1 MPDPFIKR
9 QAQENQQA
17 KSVTAEDFRARE
29 AQSLTKS
36 VGTIDTSVKPLVE
49 RRQKDDDKPQPYTK
63 DDVFQLPSNVVRVST
78 FDREVIPK
86 GPDYAT
92 QKFAGMGAS
101 NPYLEKPKDLIT
113 PQWWKK
119 SKSYGEL
126 FADNLIGIDNG
137 YNTVLEKLATEFN
150 KDELTFMKNMAI
162 GAYEGTVEFISD
174 PLGSISSYATDI
186 IQSGK
191 DLWSQSLEKRL
202 MLMFDVTPENATES
216 QLNQAREGVWGD
228 VLRVTEGL
236 AVTKIAKDLTTIGV
250 KAAKDPVIDATK
262 TAVEKTKNLLAEK
275 ITPYIDEGIGLDSKS
290 YKLSAIE
297 QINPKIPTTFKD
309 IRGALAEPS
318 TENVFGDIK
327 SLTTIQQRVQE
338 KLKQIINVDEI
349 TLANQKPTFN
359 KNTTIFSL
367 KPEEAAVVDKTGKV
381 ITPRKKRTSQD
392 QFIQEEIKVE
402 KASPYLF
409 EYVTPQ
415 SVANFNNNPINR
427 GLPEDTNFIKDNS
440 YLSSR
445 TFTNDPVTFYNGRP
459 FKTGKGIQTFS
470 PLVRALNNY
479 PDYNNIKTK
488 KIISPRNIWKH
499 LSSST
504 VNKKQSLAFTG
515 GEKLFAYKTYQWFWE
530 KGFIPDDHE
539 IKDIGNT
546 LLDADE
552 YYNVVEKYLDKYNNE
567 VKRPTSFT
575 YLDRATGTSVTMH
588 EIKVGNEPFI
598 FDKKESFNNHTQ
610 LTNNDFF
617 NFINKDFQVLNKSSL
632 GGALPFKGVVNFE
645 VDVFTN
651 AGAEGAGGTSLSSLL
666 VKRDQSYLDEQA
678 IKDWNSKQWVEKKLE
693 DYDSGE
699 YEQLLNNRRNYVL
712 RFGGNPHT
720 MQNNLFSSRNLLHY
734 GNVEKDFQ
742 KPRYVTMQTQVART
756 KPFGGGFDSG
766 AGYVWDNEEI
776 FDEATQKLINENRI
790 NENVVE
796 RRVVEIAK
804 YLNKGETIGGWIS
817 LRVPTDVRNHN
828 FKDFLNNR
836 LGLNL
841 PDIDERMVD
850 QKSYEDLFFE
860 VKNLN
865 MKFAEKDIELS
876 KQSNQSKFEFAG
888 IDDSVVFDQMLQF
901 NYQFKNFSGGELAN
915 KINYDKNK
923 NLKFHET
930 NYLFNNRQ
938 RLGSEL
944 AAPSIQERGAYTP
957 TIKKENL
964 KFNTLIQF
972 FTQATAP
979 YVLKSIEIPEVRTKN
994 GDFIES
1000 GRTRDLIPLHTNSD
1014 ISSPNND
1021 INNVGIS
1028 GIAVANPL
1036 TYKINKAYEQIK
1048 NKFGREVTTKIV
1060 QDNVNLQNLKAH
1072 RFVNIPFIE
1081 NTKAMKPITLEGAN
1095 LISNFTKRLVLS
1107 RDDNN
1112 FGITKK
1118 FPVIGSNLN
1127 PIDVDM
1133 DTDSLV
1139 AVGGIDDN
1147 FIYNVGMADKSILSF
1162 AFNNN
1167 HEFDIS
1173 KLFVIK
1179 ELDTNLYEELLNE
1192 MISESYNKNSRLD
1205 NSEVQDILKYE
1216 IDDFQ
1221 NIFNKD
1227 KLPIMKDFYTERSFK
1242 EAAEN
1247 LKNIQGT
1254 LLDPKYKLGG
1264 SIKFV
1269 FGRDTT
1275 DISDIKSTAI
1285 SDYSS
1290 SVSNRNLSNLELL
1303 RELTDAKRERTAY
1316 AIVNGKKDNQK
1327 IEEYENRLAN
1337 FKNGKF
1343 LTDYVEQ
1350 KDELFNKFLLR
1361 NKLNKDVNNEPIGAG
1376 KTRSDFQSFIKTYP
1390 LSLYPRTF
1398 HQSGSEGLGHTRFI
1412 YSPNGKIALLNELQ
1426 LDGLQKLV
1434 KREEALKLA
1443 STSKIDTLDS
1453 FGFNEFTGGGQGQKQ
1468 FKKLVEDLFGNS
1480 GIVKTYLDK
1489 YVTKSEAFD
1498 TTVLDETNFP
1508 DLSNQL
1514 LYNVINKNN
1523 QNSNQDHGHIY
1534 GNLKDD
1540 DLRSSDGL
1548 PYIGSYDFEQKYKL
1562 TTSVFNEK
1570 INGYQT
1576 EIVRTDGKRFKI
1588 EDLIYINDLATVLK
1602 LIVKRKPFDYTYDD
1616 QGKMIKKEN
1625 KDLFEEFRIENIRNK
1640 ISDGKKLNRDQ
1651 ALKLLLYEQTQKIN
1665 KQLSSEIPNLDLNI
1679 TFKQRSKDKD
1689 MFSIPEVSLY
1699 SFINET
1705 LNRSNGSYDISDD
1718 ILESQFSKDRLN
1730 SKILLTFSKPKSR
1743 TKKIKEVEK
1752 KLEEEIQSGYLP
1764 VENEVEVLEKLML
1777 SLVLEAKRNGA
1788 NKIVIPPYERIQLA
1802 RDALG
1807 KKVPQLEARYTERL
1821 NKALNNI
1828 IEKSGGKIKGLIE
1841 EKDYLK
1847 IKDNWKKEDYFEDP
1861 GSQLDGL
1868 QKYKVRVLDIR
1879 ELFKDMPKDQEVGI
1893 KIGMAQG
1900 GLVA

>member
-9 QAQENQQA
+9 QAQENQKA
-17 KSVTAEDFRARE
+17 KAVTAEDFRAKE

-36 VGTIDTSVKPLVE
+36 VGTIDTSVKPLVQ

-78 FDREVIPK
+78 FDREVIPE

-92 QKFAGMGAS
+92 QKFAGIGPS
-101 NPYLEKPKDLIT
+101 NPYQIKTKTDIYS

-119 SKSYGEL
+119 GMSYGEI

-137 YNTVLEKLATEFN
+137 YDTVLEKLAAEFN
-150 KDELTFMKNMAI
+150 EDELTFMKNMAV
-162 GAYEGTVEFISD
+162 GAYEGAVEFISD

-191 DLWSQSLEKRL
+191 DLWGQSLEKRL

-236 AVTKIAKDLTTIGV
+236 AVTKIAKDLTTMGV

-262 TAVEKTKNLLAEK
+262 TTVEKTKNLLAEK

-327 SLTTIQQRVQE
+327 SLTPIQQRVQE

-367 KPEEAAVVDKTGKV
+367 KPEEAAVVDKETKKV
-381 ITPRKKRTSQD
+381 ITPRKKRTPQD

-427 GLPEDTNFIKDNS
+427 GLPEDINFINDNS
-440 YLSSR
+440 YLSST
-445 TFTNDPVTFYNGRP
+445 TFTNNPVTFYNGRP

-488 KIISPRNIWKH
+488 KIISPKNIWKH

-515 GEKLFAYKTYQWFWE
+515 GEKLFAYKSYQWFWE

-539 IKDIGNT
+539 IRDVGNT
-546 LLDADE
+546 LNDADE
-552 YYNVVEKYLDKYNNE
+552 YYNVIEKYLDKYNNE

-632 GGALPFKGVVNFE
+632 GGALPFTGVVNFE
-645 VDVFTN
+645 VDVYTN
-651 AGAEGAGGTSLSSLL
+651 AGAEGAGGKSLSSLL
-666 VKRDQSYLDEQA
+666 VERDQSYLDEQA

-720 MQNNLFSSRNLLHY
+720 IKNDALSSRNLLHY
-734 GNVEKDFQ
+734 SDEEKSFQ
-742 KPRYVTMQTQVART
+742 TPRYATIQTQVAKT
-756 KPFGGGFDSG
+756 KPFGSDKDSG

-776 FDEATQKLINENRI
+776 FDEATQKLIKENKI
-790 NENVVE
+790 GENVVE
-796 RRVVEIAK
+796 RRIIEINK
-804 YLNKGETIGGWIS
+804 YLNKSLPLGGYIS
-817 LRVPTDVRNHN
+817 VRVPRDTRNYN
-828 FKDFLNNR
+828 FQDFLNR
-836 LGLNL
+836 VGYDLVSL
-841 PDIDERMVD
+841 DERQVD

-860 VKNLN
+860 VKSLN
-865 MKFAEKDIELS
+865 MQFAEKDIELS

-888 IDDSVVFDQMLQF
+888 INDSVVMEQMSQLRSL
-901 NYQFKNFSGGELAN
+901 FKGGTD
-915 KINYDKNK
+915 KDNYDKNQ

-930 NYLFNNRQ
+930 FHHFNNRQ

-979 YVLKSIEIPEVRTKN
+979 YVLKSIEIPAVRTKN
-994 GDFIES
+994 GDFVEGGI
-1000 GRTRDLIPLHTNSD
+1000 TRNLLPLHTRDNV
-1014 ISSPNND
+1014 SSPLND
-1021 INNVGIS
+1021 RSTIGIS

-1036 TYKINKAYEQIK
+1036 TYKINKAYEQVE
-1048 NKFGREVTTKIV
+1048 NKFGKEVTTKIV

-1081 NTKAMKPITLEGAN
+1081 NTKVIKPISLEGAN

-1107 RDDNN
+1107 KDDNN
-1112 FGITKK
+1112 FGVTEK

-1127 PIDVDM
+1127 PIDVDL
-1133 DTDSLV
+1133 DADALE
-1139 AVGGIDDN
+1139 AKGGISKNNISRQTAITPDQNN
-1147 FIYNVGMADKSILSF
+1147 FAI
-1162 AFNNN
+1162 NNN

-1179 ELDTNLYEELLNE
+1179 ELDPNLYEELVNE

-1205 NSEVQDILKYE
+1205 NSEAEDILKYE

-1221 NIFNKD
+1221 NIFNED
-1227 KLPIMKDFYTERSFK
+1227 KLPIMKNFYAERSFK
-1242 EAAEN
+1242 ETAEN
-1247 LKNIQGT
+1247 LKNIQET
-1254 LLDPKYKLGG
+1254 LTMSNDYKLDS

-1269 FGRDTT
+1269 FSRDTT
-1275 DISDIKSTAI
+1275 DISDLRSKAI
-1285 SDYSS
+1285 DTYTGEIDL
-1290 SVSNRNLSNLELL
+1290 RNLSNLELL
-1303 RELTDAKRERTAY
+1303 RELTDIKREKTAF
-1316 AIVNGKKDNQK
+1316 VLRNSKDK
-1327 IEEYENRLAN
+1327 SLIEEYKNRLAN
-1337 FKNGKF
+1337 FKNGKL

-1350 KDELFNKFLLR
+1350 KDELVNKFLLR
-1361 NKLNKDVNNEPIGAG
+1361 NKLNKDVNNQPIGAG
-1376 KTRSDFQSFIKTYP
+1376 KTRSDFQKFIMNKDIMRHSTA
-1390 LSLYPRTF
+1390 F
-1398 HQSGSEGLGHTRFI
+1398 HGAGSENLGHTRFI
-1412 YSPNGKIALLNELQ
+1412 YSPNGKIALLNEVQ
-1426 LDGLQKLV
+1426 LDGLQDLV

-1489 YVTKSEAFD
+1489 YVTKSEILD

-1508 DLSNQL
+1508 KPSDDF
-1514 LYNVINKNN
+1514 LYSINKNN
-1523 QNSNQDHGHIY
+1523 RDSNQYHGHIY
-1534 GNLKDD
+1534 GNLKED

-1548 PYIGSYDFEQKYKL
+1548 PYIGSFNFEQKYKL
-1562 TTSVFNEK
+1562 TKSVFNEK

-1588 EDLIYINDLATVLK
+1588 EDLIYINDLTTSLK
-1602 LIVKRKPFDYTYDD
+1602 IMVKKDPYNKWSSDFAERE
-1616 QGKMIKKEN
+1616 QKKN
-1625 KDLFEEFRIENIRNK
+1625 LFEEFRIENIRNK
-1640 ISDGKKLNRDQ
+1640 ISDGKKLNKDQ
-1651 ALKLLLYEQTQKIN
+1651 ALKLLLYEQTLKI
-1665 KQLSSEIPNLDLNI
+1665 KDQLSSEIPNLDLNV

-1689 MFSIPEVSLY
+1689 MYGIPEVSLY

-1705 LNRSNGSYDISDD
+1705 LNRSNGSYDITDD
-1718 ILESQFSKDRLN
+1718 ILESQFDKDRLN
-1730 SKILLTFSKPKSR
+1730 SKIFLTFSKPKSR

-1752 KLEEEIQSGYLP
+1752 KLEKEIQIGYLP
-1764 VENEVEVLEKLML
+1764 VENEVEVIEKLML

-1788 NKIVIPPYERIQLA
+1788 EKIVIPPFERIQLA
-1802 RDALG
+1802 REVIG
-1807 KKVPQLEARYTERL
+1807 KNQPRLEKRYNERL

-1847 IKDNWKKEDYFEDP
+1847 IKDNWKNRDYFEDP
-1861 GSQLDGL
+1861 GDQLDNV